1 VSGRP
6 TQEDIWSDPGAACDF
21 ATVKGTLIV
30 RMPSSFAGWRWSGG
44 LGRLVY
50 PRNGSLPFRVSAPAT
65 RGVPWFAKEGNVLSA
80 CAIKATQPFERQL
93 SLLTR
98 SVTRPSLG
106 PRARARRSS
115 LTSPVKA
122 DEGDAFGEGSRL
134 GKPGNRRNQ
143 HRLLVSRTKRGSTRI
158 PTLARGTQGMRQ
170 KRKEVAASVP
180 SRISRVPVGV
190 PARRYAVA
198 EIVRGGIRSRIRSR
212 AAPSKRERGASERGP
227 SPV

>member
-1 VSGRP
+1 VGGVSGRP

-158 PTLARGTQGMRQ
+158 PTLARGTRGCV
-170 KRKEVAASVP
+170 RKGRRLRPP
-180 SRISRVPVGV
+180 SLRGSRESRSECPHVVCSC
-190 PARRYAVA
+190 
-198 EIVRGGIRSRIRSR
+198 RSRQRRHLVSNR
-212 AAPSKRERGASERGP
+212 LTCSTLQKGTRRE
-227 SPV
+227 